1 MTSSYIPRMKTHY
14 QDVVIK
20 NLNEQFNYT
29 NAMQVPKLDK
39 IVINMGLGDAVSD
52 SKKADIAIDALGLI
66 AGQKPVFTK
75 AKKSIANFKLREG
88 MVIGTK
94 VTPVSYTHLTLP
106 TSDLV

>member
-1 MTSSYIPRMKTHY
+1 MTNSYIPRMRTHY

-20 NLNEQFNYT
+20 NLNERFNYT

-75 AKKSIANFKLREG
+75 AKI
-88 MVIGTK
+88 
-94 VTPVSYTHLTLP
+94 HC
-106 TSDLV
+106 